1 MKPLSNEKF
10 KGIPARDQPGTIHF
24 CKFIA
29 GAFTL
34 LAVIALFSNASDRGQ
49 TEKDIVMGFIVIM
62 FIAAACMVGYVVYIR
77 YKALDWAIEEQ
88 MFKIKEILCDLVP
101 LYYDDTPAKMLTER
115 VGVLVL
121 ENGLFCW
128 KRDEVYDNEKEIIRI
143 VEEAN
148 DPNNP
153 MSFQLKHELQR
164 IVYALNT
171 IRKYRLQQKG

>member
-1 MKPLSNEKF
+1 
-10 KGIPARDQPGTIHF
+10 
-24 CKFIA
+24 
-29 GAFTL
+29 
-34 LAVIALFSNASDRGQ
+34 
-49 TEKDIVMGFIVIM
+49 
-62 FIAAACMVGYVVYIR
+62 
-77 YKALDWAIEEQ
+77 